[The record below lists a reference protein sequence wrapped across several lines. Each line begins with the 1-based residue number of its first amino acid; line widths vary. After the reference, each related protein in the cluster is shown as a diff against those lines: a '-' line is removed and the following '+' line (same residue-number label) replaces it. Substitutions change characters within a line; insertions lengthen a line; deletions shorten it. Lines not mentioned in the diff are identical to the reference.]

1 MKILFTASQETCL
14 KNIIEIQKLNIEKN
28 FVFESTFINQ
38 SNVFTFSNYDLAEI
52 KKLKFKVNNLTLP
65 FSFKKISDRKL
76 GIVKRYLIYLS
87 NFKLIDDLVKNHDVF
102 IFSPGGFL
110 EHKIAYRA
118 KKYGKKT
125 IFIEGGLQFGEAK
138 VNKIN
143 YLGMS
148 LAKLIKQIFNLNL
161 FKFLIINDHY
171 QELDYLITTGS
182 FSKIVWSDLGVPE
195 EKIYDIGVPR
205 YKNLFQLNTHQSQD
219 KNIIY
224 ATGAYIFHNDLKGE
238 IQDLNNIKELYEII
252 CNEDLTNKFHVLVHP
267 RDSDDGEKIL
277 YLKSKNINIIKSD
290 NKVLENNCLLLTR
303 NSTMVYE
310 FIISGRNG
318 YYYKPD
324 SFRESIPHLDFRIY
338 QSEQLSEFIKLFIR
352 NTIIQNR
359 ELAYNIISKTTE
371 QSSEIIIEKCVYG
384 NNKKVN

>member
-14 KNIIEIQKLNIEKN
+14 KNIIEIQKLNTEKN

-65 FSFKKISDRKL
+65 FNFKKISDRKL

-205 YKNLFQLNTHQSQD
+205 YKNLFQLHTHQSQD

-290 NKVLENNCLLLTR
+290 DKVLEKNCLLLTR

-338 QSEQLSEFIKLFIR
+338 QSEQLSEYIKLFIR

>member
-14 KNIIEIQKLNIEKN
+14 KNIIEIQKLNTEKN

-65 FSFKKISDRKL
+65 FNFKKISDRKL

-205 YKNLFQLNTHQSQD
+205 YKNLFQLHTHQSQD

-290 NKVLENNCLLLTR
+290 DKVLEKNCLLLTR

>member
-28 FVFESTFINQ
+28 LVFESTFINQ

-52 KKLKFKVNNLTLP
+52 KGLKFKVKNLTLP
-65 FSFKKISDRKL
+65 LNIKKISDRKL
-76 GIVKRYLIYLS
+76 GIVKRYLIYIS
-87 NFKLIDDLVKNHDVF
+87 NYKLIDNLIKNHDVF

-110 EHKIAYRA
+110 EHKIAYKA

-125 IFIEGGLQFGEAK
+125 IFIEGGLQFGK
-138 VNKIN
+138 VKINKIN
-143 YLGMS
+143 SLGMAI
-148 LAKLIKQIFNLNL
+148 AKLIKRIFNLNL

-182 FSKIVWSDLGVPE
+182 FSKTVWSDLGVPE

-205 YKNLFQLNTHQSQD
+205 YKNLFQYHTNQNQD
-219 KNIIY
+219 KNIVY
-224 ATGAYIFHNDLKGE
+224 ATGAYIFHNDSNGE

-252 CNEDLTNKFHVLVHP
+252 RKEDLTDKFYVLVHP
-267 RDSDDGEKIL
+267 RDSDDGEKIF
-277 YLKSKNINIIKSD
+277 YLKSKNINIIESND
-290 NKVLENNCLLLTR
+290 KVLKKNCLLLTR

-310 FIISGRNG
+310 YLISNRPG

-324 SFRESIPHLDFRIY
+324 SSRETIPHLDFRIN
-338 QSEQLSEFIKLFIR
+338 QIEHLSKIIKLFIS
-352 NTIIQNR
+352 NKIIQNK
-359 ELAYNIISKTTE
+359 ELAYEIISETTE
-371 QSSEIIIEKCVYG
+371 RSSEIIIEKCVYG
-384 NNKKVN
+384 NNKKAN

>member
-14 KNIIEIQKLNIEKN
+14 KNIIEIQKLNTEKN

-65 FSFKKISDRKL
+65 FNFKKISDRKL

-182 FSKIVWSDLGVPE
+182 FSKIVWGDLGVPE

-205 YKNLFQLNTHQSQD
+205 YKNLFQLHTHQSQD

-290 NKVLENNCLLLTR
+290 DKILEKNCLLLTR